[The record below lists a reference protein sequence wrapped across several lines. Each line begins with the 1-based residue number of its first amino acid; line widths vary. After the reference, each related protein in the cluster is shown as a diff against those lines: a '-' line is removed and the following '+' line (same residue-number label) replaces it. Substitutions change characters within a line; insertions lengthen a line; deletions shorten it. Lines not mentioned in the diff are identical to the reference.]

1 MIGKSLMV
9 QIIFLTQ
16 LTLYSFIGNY
26 LKSEMEEVGL
36 SVYQSAWYHFPKKL
50 TKNIIFILTQTKY
63 PVMLQAGNYIVIN
76 LITYVSILR
85 TSFSYLSVLRI
96 ILGV

>member
-1 MIGKSLMV
+1 MIGKSLMALSV
-9 QIIFLTQ
+9 FLIQ

-26 LKSEMEEVGL
+26 LKSEMEEIGF
-36 SVYQSAWYHFPKKL
+36 SIYQSAWYNFPKKL
-50 TKNIIFILTQTKY
+50 ARNVIFILMQTKS

-76 LITYVSILR
+76 LSTYVNILK

-96 ILGV
+96 IVGV